1 MLAKA
6 LMRVRPT
13 KKCSSEKNTLTVA
26 VLGEQRKSRLY
37 FSCSISC
44 RSERTELNACRSR
57 ARSSFSGE
65 IEGRRVQLLHSGRE
79 ILQGDVHERQNA
91 PQRVLVRHAPEQLT
105 SENSPAV
112 QNVATPRRQT
122 TRLVLNARIPPNPPS
137 DPTYFRI
144 LLGV

>member
-1 MLAKA
+1 VEVVALNGCAPLPLPPVPVGALVLGLKVFMLAKA

-65 IEGRRVQLLHSGRE
+65 IEGRRIGAYSSCILGERSSRATFTSGRMRRR
-79 ILQGDVHERQNA
+79 GSSFVTRPSSSRRRTA
-91 PQRVLVRHAPEQLT
+91 PRSKT
-105 SENSPAV
+105 
-112 QNVATPRRQT
+112 
-122 TRLVLNARIPPNPPS
+122 
-137 DPTYFRI
+137 
-144 LLGV
+144 